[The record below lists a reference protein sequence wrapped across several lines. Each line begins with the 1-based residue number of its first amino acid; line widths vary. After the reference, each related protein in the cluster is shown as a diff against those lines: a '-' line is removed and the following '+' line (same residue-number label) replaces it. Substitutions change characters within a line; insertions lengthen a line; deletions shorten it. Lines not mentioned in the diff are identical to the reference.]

1 MKAGFAEREYTPLE
15 GPIPG
20 QIKGHYGKGK
30 LTPLMAHAAVIESNG
45 QKAVLVSLD
54 IIFFTVDFATA
65 LRERIG
71 KVLKLS
77 TDYIFVHTTHTHTG
91 CETDV
96 RCWGCPANP
105 DALIPVADA
114 AVQAVIAASE
124 QLAEVK
130 MGSART
136 YETRFAFC
144 RDFFTTDGRIVTNPG
159 HVPPEKLVGPI
170 SDTDQSVNVMRFDDM
185 DGQPLCFVVNY
196 ADHLD
201 TNAHYDK
208 FDADYAGHLR
218 MALRR
223 EYGRDVV
230 VVFLNGCCG
239 NINHYD
245 YKTQSH
251 KKTHVFKKTYSC
263 MLIGEGL
270 ADTIKKMA
278 PAPVPREGDIL
289 IQGRYCTFPTARRYA
304 TPERKEW
311 AEKFLARLEAEGKM
325 DDRKYSSHDKQC
337 AEIYLEENADETPK
351 LIDIGVHVLQI
362 GDIVFVGLPGEI
374 YSEIGLKI
382 KALSPFPHTV
392 VVELADGWHGYI
404 APDYVLRAGCY
415 ESIYS
420 NISYTGLG
428 TADVLVDGAVTML
441 KSMYESHIAHHMG
454 EIKDNRLFKHEI
466 PKG

>member
-1 MKAGFAEREYTPLE
+1 MKAGFAEREYTPDE

-45 QKAVLVSLD
+45 VKAVLLSLD

-71 KVLKLS
+71 AALEIS

-114 AVQAVIAASE
+114 ATEAVIAAND

-130 MGSART
+130 MGTGRT
-136 YETRFAFC
+136 YETRYSFC
-144 RDFFTTDGRIVTNPG
+144 RDFFTTDGKIVTNPG
-159 HVPPEKLVGPI
+159 KVPPEKLVGPI
-170 SDTDQSVNVMRFDDM
+170 SDIDESVNVVRFDDM
-185 DGQPLCFVVNY
+185 EGRPLCFIVNY
-196 ADHLD
+196 ALHLD
-201 TNAHYDK
+201 TNAHPDK
-208 FDADYAGHLR
+208 FDADYAGTMR
-218 MALRR
+218 EALRR
-223 EYGRDVV
+223 KYGRDVV

-239 NINHYD
+239 NINHLD
-245 YKTQSH
+245 FKNFH
-251 KKTHVFKKTYSC
+251 NKKTHSLPKTYASWH
-263 MLIGEGL
+263 IGEGL
-270 ADTIKKMA
+270 AQTVQKMN
-278 PAPVPREGDIL
+278 PPPYPRAGEIL
-289 IQGRYCTFPTARRYA
+289 IQGRYCTFPAPRRFA
-304 TPERKEW
+304 TPERKAW
-311 AEKFLARLEAEGKM
+311 AKQFLEYAARAKVAGEQVN
-325 DDRKYSSHDKQC
+325 YHDEQC
-337 AEIYLEENADETPK
+337 AEIYLAEDAENTPRMF
-351 LIDIGVHVLQI
+351 DIGVHVLQL

-374 YSEIGLKI
+374 FSEIGLKI

-392 VVELADGWHGYI
+392 VVELADGWQGYI

-415 ESIYS
+415 ETIYS

-428 TADVLVDGAVTML
+428 TADILVDGAVTML
-441 KSMYESHIAHHMG
+441 KGMFESHISHRMG
-454 EIKDNRLFKHEI
+454 EIRDNRLFKGKI
-466 PKG
+466 PT